1 MVAQGGRQAL
11 TPQGYILCYCIN
23 RPGALAPYIQEFAR
37 RSGLPVVQLCGIRQK
52 VHPKARCILDAGPA
66 EFLELFE
73 NAAFVFTNSFHGTVF
88 STQFRVPF
96 FTAVSPAEL
105 ADPES
110 SRTFSLLS
118 RLGLSDRIV
127 GQGSTDALETPVDWD
142 AVEPRLLAARAASL
156 EYLRDAL
163 ENRPFA
169 PEPEAAPPAAA
180 TDQPPRLADRG
191 RCTGCTA
198 CAAGCPKDAITMVR
212 DSEGFSY
219 PAVDLNACIHCGR
232 CTAICPILR
241 QREPMPLPA
250 AFAAWNA
257 DDQIRRHSTSGGAL
271 NACIH
276 CGRCTA
282 ICPILRQREPM
293 PLPAAFAAWN
303 ADDQIRRHS
312 TSGGAFTALA
322 EYILEG
328 GGVVYGAA
336 LDGKQ
341 HLRHVACFRKEDLWR
356 LRGAK
361 YVQSDA
367 LAEYI
372 LEGGGVVYGA
382 ALDGKQHLRHVACF
396 RKEDLW
402 RLRGAKYVQSD
413 LGQTFRLEGGGV
425 VYGAALDGKQ
435 HLRHVA
441 CFRKEDLWRLRGA
454 KYVQSDLGQTFRE
467 IREALKKRPVLF
479 SGTPCQVDGLY
490 RFLGG
495 KPENLTTCDLVCHGV
510 PSPGVWEDM
519 VRSMERRKG
528 KAIQSVRF
536 RDKVT
541 GWKDS
546 HLTLIYGDGTV
557 DSAPLFATEYGRAF
571 GRALFLRPCC
581 HRCAYT
587 NLNRPGDFTLGD
599 FWGLGP
605 DELPEQQ
612 TRGVSLLLVL
622 FLRPCCHRCAYTNLN
637 RPGDFTLGDFWGL
650 GPDELPEQQTRGVS
664 LLLVNSP
671 HPCCHRCAY
680 TNLNRPGDF
689 TLGDF
694 WGLGP
699 DELPEQQTRGVSL
712 LLVNS
717 PHGSYL
723 FDQLPLRRQAF
734 PIERAVA
741 GNPRL
746 AFPLAPPPDRA
757 AFFAAYTLKPFEQ
770 VRKQYFKVPPLPVR
784 LAGKALTP
792 EVKAKIRQKLR

>member
-1 MVAQGGRQAL
+1 MKTGLVTFYHIHHYGAALQAAATERAVETLGHECEIIDYFVNQDNALFRRPTGLGSAAADAHTALHYQALKTRYERFEQFSQDHLRISAHRYLSAAELRQAQLPYDAILSGSDQIWNPKIFPNGHFDPVFFGAFSDRRKIAYAPSFGIPKVPEDMEQELRSYLDAFSHLSVRERQGQAIVTEVTGQTVPVVLDPTLLLTAEQWSTAASRHMVAQGGRQAL

-257 DDQIRRHSTSGGAL
+257 DDQIRRHSTSGGA
-271 NACIH
+271 
-276 CGRCTA
+276 
-282 ICPILRQREPM
+282 
-293 PLPAAFAAWN
+293 
-303 ADDQIRRHS
+303 
-312 TSGGAFTALA
+312 FTALA
-322 EYILEG
+322 EYI
-328 GGVVYGAA
+328 
-336 LDGKQ
+336 
-341 HLRHVACFRKEDLWR
+341 
-356 LRGAK
+356 
-361 YVQSDA
+361 
-367 LAEYI
+367 
-372 LEGGGVVYGA
+372 
-382 ALDGKQHLRHVACF
+382 
-396 RKEDLW
+396 
-402 RLRGAKYVQSD
+402 
-413 LGQTFRLEGGGV
+413 LEGGGV

-612 TRGVSLLLVL
+612 TRGVSLLLV
-622 FLRPCCHRCAYTNLN
+622 
-637 RPGDFTLGDFWGL
+637 
-650 GPDELPEQQTRGVS
+650 
-664 LLLVNSP
+664 
-671 HPCCHRCAY
+671 
-680 TNLNRPGDF
+680 
-689 TLGDF
+689 
-694 WGLGP
+694 
-699 DELPEQQTRGVSL
+699 
-712 LLVNS
+712 NS

>member
-1 MVAQGGRQAL
+1 MKTGLVTFYHIHHYGASLQAAATERAVETLGHECEIIDYFVNQDNALFRRPTGLGSAAADAHTALHYQALKTRYERFEQFSRDHLRISAHRYLSAAELRQAQLPYDAILSGSDQIWNPKIFPNGHFDPVFFGAFSDRRKIAYAPSFGIPKVPEDMEQELRSYLDAFSHLSVRERQGQAIVTEVTGQTVPVVLDPTLLLTAEQWSAAASRHMVAQGGRQAL

-156 EYLRDAL
+156 EYLRAAL

-169 PEPEAAPPAAA
+169 PEPEAAPPAAS

-191 RCTGCTA
+191 RCTACTA

-232 CTAICPILR
+232 CTAICP
-241 QREPMPLPA
+241 M
-250 AFAAWNA
+250 
-257 DDQIRRHSTSGGAL
+257 
-271 NACIH
+271 
-276 CGRCTA
+276 
-282 ICPILRQREPM
+282 LRQREPM

-322 EYILEG
+322 EYI
-328 GGVVYGAA
+328 
-336 LDGKQ
+336 
-341 HLRHVACFRKEDLWR
+341 
-356 LRGAK
+356 
-361 YVQSDA
+361 
-367 LAEYI
+367 
-372 LEGGGVVYGA
+372 
-382 ALDGKQHLRHVACF
+382 
-396 RKEDLW
+396 
-402 RLRGAKYVQSD
+402 
-413 LGQTFRLEGGGV
+413 LEGGGV

-581 HRCAYT
+581 H
-587 NLNRPGDFTLGD
+587 
-599 FWGLGP
+599 
-605 DELPEQQ
+605 
-612 TRGVSLLLVL
+612 
-622 FLRPCCHRCAYTNLN
+622 H
-637 RPGDFTLGDFWGL
+637 
-650 GPDELPEQQTRGVS
+650 
-664 LLLVNSP
+664 
-671 HPCCHRCAY
+671 CAY

-757 AFFAAYTLKPFEQ
+757 AFFAAYALKPFEQ

>member
-1 MVAQGGRQAL
+1 MKTGLVTFYHIHHYGAALQAAATERAVETLGHECEIIDYFVNQDNALFRRPTGLGSAAADAHTALHYQALKTRYERFEQFSRDHLRISAHRYLSAAELRQAQLPYDAILSGSDQIWNPKIFPNGHFDPVFFGAFSDRRKIAYAPSFGIPKVPEDMEQELRSYLGAFSHLSVRERQGQAIVTEVTGQTVPVVLDPTLLLTAEQWSAAASRHMVAQGGRQAL

-118 RLGLSDRIV
+118 RLGLSNRIV

-142 AVEPRLLAARAASL
+142 AVEPRLLAARSASL
-156 EYLRDAL
+156 EYLRAAL

-180 TDQPPRLADRG
+180 STDQPPRLADRG

-219 PAVDLNACIHCGR
+219 PAVDLNV
-232 CTAICPILR
+232 
-241 QREPMPLPA
+241 
-250 AFAAWNA
+250 
-257 DDQIRRHSTSGGAL
+257 
-271 NACIH
+271 CIH

-341 HLRHVACFRKEDLWR
+341 HLRHVACFRKEDLW
-356 LRGAK
+356 
-361 YVQSDA
+361 
-367 LAEYI
+367 
-372 LEGGGVVYGA
+372 
-382 ALDGKQHLRHVACF
+382 H
-396 RKEDLW
+396 
-402 RLRGAKYVQSD
+402 
-413 LGQTFRLEGGGV
+413 
-425 VYGAALDGKQ
+425 
-435 HLRHVA
+435 
-441 CFRKEDLWRLRGA
+441 LRGA

-605 DELPEQQ
+605 DEL
-612 TRGVSLLLVL
+612 L
-622 FLRPCCHRCAYTNLN
+622 
-637 RPGDFTLGDFWGL
+637 
-650 GPDELPEQQTRGVS
+650 
-664 LLLVNSP
+664 
-671 HPCCHRCAY
+671 
-680 TNLNRPGDF
+680 
-689 TLGDF
+689 
-694 WGLGP
+694 
-699 DELPEQQTRGVSL
+699 EQQTRGVSL

-723 FDQLPLRRQAF
+723 FDQLPLRRQVF

-757 AFFAAYTLKPFEQ
+757 AFFAAYALKPFEQ

>member
-1 MVAQGGRQAL
+1 MKTGLVTFYHIHHYGAALQAAATERAVETLGHECEIIDYFVNQDNALFRRPTGLGSAAADAHTALHYQALKTRYERFEQFSRDHLRISAHRYLSAAELRQAQLPYDAILSGSDQIWNPKIFPDGHFDPVFFGAFSDRRKIAYAPSFGIPKVPEDMEQELRSYLDAFSHLSVRERQGQAIVTEVTGQTVPVVLDPTLLLTAEQWSAAASRHMVAQGGRQAL

-142 AVEPRLLAARAASL
+142 AVEPRLLSARAASL
-156 EYLRDAL
+156 EYLRAAL

-169 PEPEAAPPAAA
+169 PEPEAAPPAAS

-257 DDQIRRHSTSGGAL
+257 DDQIRRHSTSGGA
-271 NACIH
+271 
-276 CGRCTA
+276 
-282 ICPILRQREPM
+282 
-293 PLPAAFAAWN
+293 
-303 ADDQIRRHS
+303 
-312 TSGGAFTALA
+312 FTALA
-322 EYILEG
+322 EYI
-328 GGVVYGAA
+328 
-336 LDGKQ
+336 
-341 HLRHVACFRKEDLWR
+341 
-356 LRGAK
+356 
-361 YVQSDA
+361 
-367 LAEYI
+367 
-372 LEGGGVVYGA
+372 
-382 ALDGKQHLRHVACF
+382 
-396 RKEDLW
+396 
-402 RLRGAKYVQSD
+402 
-413 LGQTFRLEGGGV
+413 LEGGGV

-581 HRCAYT
+581 H
-587 NLNRPGDFTLGD
+587 
-599 FWGLGP
+599 
-605 DELPEQQ
+605 
-612 TRGVSLLLVL
+612 
-622 FLRPCCHRCAYTNLN
+622 H
-637 RPGDFTLGDFWGL
+637 
-650 GPDELPEQQTRGVS
+650 
-664 LLLVNSP
+664 
-671 HPCCHRCAY
+671 CAY